1 MEAPRA
7 KGTGVSGIGR
17 PLLPHRVR
25 WIGVASALVGAGIVI
40 LAFLSSLYPAPSF
53 YRSFLDGYDPAFDG
67 VAGILLLALAIR
79 LRDRS
84 LVAWLASLIAPALT
98 VFIAI
103 LSPNVYSFTA
113 AGLATMLVALIFPF
127 RLGFFRGSATGPE
140 AQQILV
146 LVAALVSMLFGIV
159 GSRWLSSQFTPPVS
173 GWADSL
179 YFTVGTIS
187 TNGTNFI
194 PRTDGARLFV
204 VALILLGVATFLSAV
219 VVLFLPLLERR
230 LEALASRL
238 ERAQMEEL
246 SEHVII
252 CGGSSEA
259 RATADLLR
267 ERGVRSVI
275 VVDDPK
281 LVELFRS
288 EGYRAFLG
296 EPSSEETLRDVG
308 LHRAHALV
316 VAQDSDAE
324 SLLTVI
330 TARGLEPALRI
341 VAVATAPA
349 SASKLR
355 KAGANETISLVNVAA
370 RFLSEAAVGAPAGA
384 ASATAPG

>member
-1 MEAPRA
+1 MELSRGAGPA
-7 KGTGVSGIGR
+7 GPAIGR
-17 PLLPHRVR
+17 PLLAHRVR
-25 WIGVASALVGAGIVI
+25 WIGIASALVGAGVLI
-40 LAFLSSLYPAPSF
+40 LAFLSSLYPQPSF
-53 YRSFLDGYDPAFDG
+53 YSSFLDGYDPAFDG

-79 LRDRS
+79 LRERS
-84 LVAWLASLIAPALT
+84 LVAWLASLIAPSLT
-98 VFIAI
+98 IFIAI

-127 RLGFFRGSATGPE
+127 RLGFFRGSASGPE

-267 ERGVRSVI
+267 ERGVRSVL

-281 LVELFRS
+281 QVELFRS
-288 EGYRAFLG
+288 EGYRSFLG

-330 TARGLEPALRI
+330 TARGLEPGLRI
-341 VAVATAPA
+341 VAVAAAPA

-370 RFLSEAAVGAPAGA
+370 RFLSEAAVGSTAGA
-384 ASATAPG
+384 TPASSPG